1 MSIHP
6 SYLRYLVLNLETNA
20 PPCHPYPPPP
30 PPPPSKTLCPGCSN
44 SDSTIQWI
52 NYHPL
57 SCLTVIA
64 MFESATNCTETVT
77 ESELQIT
84 VLIERNLITKMAM
97 YMDRGKE

>member
-1 MSIHP
+1 MNVHTPILPEIPRFELGDKCTS
-6 SYLRYLVLNLETNA
+6 L
-20 PPCHPYPPPP
+20 PPI
-30 PPPPSKTLCPGCSN
+30 PPPSKTLCPGCSN